1 MTKFVK
7 LTAAAAIRFAVPVG
21 IAAILT
27 GCGTA
32 VSPTGSDFVVTQRQ
46 HLSKAATAKAAV
58 SKQESVINIVAPAAH
73 KGSGAIAMNFK
84 FPEQTGY
91 SVLATVNDISKITVT
106 LKTRSFLL
114 TKTIATAEVLKSNIV
129 ANKAAVAF
137 TGLAAGSYT
146 VDIEAFSA
154 TNASIGTSSES
165 VSVVDG
171 QTATVNSRLQLV
183 GGGTGP
189 ATQTTGL
196 GVNID
201 IINGN

>member
-7 LTAAAAIRFAVPVG
+7 LTAAAAL
-21 IAAILT
+21 AAILT

-32 VSPTGSDFVVTQRQ
+32 VSPAGSDFVVTQRQ
-46 HLSKAATAKAAV
+46 HLSKAASAKAAV

-84 FPEQTGY
+84 FPERAAATGSKGY
-91 SVLATVNDISKITVT
+91 SVLATVNDIAKITVT

-114 TKTIATAEVLKSNIV
+114 TKTIATAEVLKANIV

-146 VDIEAFSA
+146 VELAAFNA
-154 TNASIGTSSES
+154 ANTNIGIGSES

-183 GGGTGP
+183 GGTTTP
-189 ATQTTGL
+189 TTTGL